1 MRNADSERKIFWDMY
16 NQILAKHGK
25 PYIISSKKQWA
36 IVNKN
41 TANWNEPAIA
51 MDFLVQKRLLRI
63 NLFLLDDVALF
74 NKLSAIKHDLEDKLG
89 CKSEWV
95 HGEKGKDTY
104 RIKTELGLVPYD
116 HDDYYR
122 VIEESLPIVINYINT
137 FRPYINC

>member
-1 MRNADSERKIFWDMY
+1 MY

>member
-1 MRNADSERKIFWDMY
+1 MRNADSERKIFWEMY

-89 CKSEWV
+89 CKSAWV

>member
-1 MRNADSERKIFWDMY
+1 MRNADSERKIFWEMY